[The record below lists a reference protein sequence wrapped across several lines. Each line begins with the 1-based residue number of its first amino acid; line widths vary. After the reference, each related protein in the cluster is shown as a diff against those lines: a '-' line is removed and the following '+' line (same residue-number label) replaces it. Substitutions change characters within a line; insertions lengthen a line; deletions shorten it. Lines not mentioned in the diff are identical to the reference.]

1 MQDDTKNTRN
11 FFGSRPRRIRD
22 YQTGE
27 LSLNKAVRN
36 KEYMRIMQENEA
48 MLKRLQARQSTYNV
62 TGWQKDRKEQIKLV
76 KKICHYKPS
85 ITRRRKIFSKK
96 LPEHKLDMEKR
107 YASAGPNKQMY
118 EIYNMSIKQS
128 LPIYDQSNNF
138 TGGQSLNSMSHAKNT
153 SLSQIESKAN
163 MIANVAS
170 SDSNLNQGAEVSAQA
185 SGTPL

>member
-1 MQDDTKNTRN
+1 
-11 FFGSRPRRIRD
+11 
-22 YQTGE
+22 
-27 LSLNKAVRN
+27 
-36 KEYMRIMQENEA
+36 MQENEA

-85 ITRRRKIFSKK
+85 ITKRRKIFSKK

-128 LPIYDQSNNF
+128 MPTYDQSNNF
-138 TGGQSLNSMSHAKNT
+138 TVGLSQNSTSHAKNQ
-153 SLSQIESKAN
+153 SLSLVESKPN
-163 MIANVAS
+163 MQMMNAS
-170 SDSNLNQGAEVSAQA
+170 NSDSNVN
-185 SGTPL
+185 